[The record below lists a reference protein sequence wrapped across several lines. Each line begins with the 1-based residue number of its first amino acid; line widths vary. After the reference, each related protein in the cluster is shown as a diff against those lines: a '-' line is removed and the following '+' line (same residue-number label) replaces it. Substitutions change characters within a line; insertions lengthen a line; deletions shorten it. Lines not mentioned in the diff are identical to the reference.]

1 MLKTFFEL
9 KKAVC
14 AFCGT
19 PEGEDFTFQK
29 SEWDL
34 IEYALEILK
43 PLYLVTVEMSGEMYV
58 SGSKII
64 PLTKVLLAAYNRLLG
79 RYGTPLQEFRHTFA
93 QAVHRGLLHHL
104 SGVEQMD
111 QLGLATLCDTRF
123 KKVAFRDPQ
132 RAAKAVL
139 NLRSE
144 MALNMEAAAKEPNPG
159 PSKRKPTQGPTETQP
174 IPGPSAPKQKKKA
187 PLWDKREE
195 NTLWDIL
202 DTEIRHTQST
212 DTIEISVASEVSKY
226 LRTPNQPRESDPL
239 NWWRVTGQYLC
250 PNVWTVAR
258 KYLCIPGTSVP
269 SERGTYCILSRVV
282 Q

>member
-1 MLKTFFEL
+1 
-9 KKAVC
+9 
-14 AFCGT
+14 
-19 PEGEDFTFQK
+19 
-29 SEWDL
+29 
-34 IEYALEILK
+34 
-43 PLYLVTVEMSGEMYV
+43 
-58 SGSKII
+58 
-64 PLTKVLLAAYNRLLG
+64 
-79 RYGTPLQEFRHTFA
+79 
-93 QAVHRGLLHHL
+93 
-104 SGVEQMD
+104 MD
-111 QLGLATLCDTRF
+111 QLGLATLCDPRF
-123 KKVAFRDPQ
+123 KKIAFRDPQ

-159 PSKRKPTQGPTETQP
+159 PSKRKPTQGPQETEP

-239 NWWRVTGQYLC
+239 KWWRVTGQYLC

-258 KYLCIPGTSVP
+258 KYLCIPATSVP
-269 SERGTYCILSRVV
+269 SERVFSQAGAIISQRRASLNDDTAADLIMIRGNASRLPRGAEDE
-282 Q
+282 